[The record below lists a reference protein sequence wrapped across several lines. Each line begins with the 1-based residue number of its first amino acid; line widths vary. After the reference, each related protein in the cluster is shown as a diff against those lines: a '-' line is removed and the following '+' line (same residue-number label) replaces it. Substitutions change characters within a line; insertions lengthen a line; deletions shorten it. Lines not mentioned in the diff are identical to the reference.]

1 MAVRKSREKA
11 KLKQHALVEE
21 NMKLK
26 EENAALSEY
35 IKKLETQIVTYQE
48 IVKIQS
54 SRWICFKDF
63 SFKLFFMGVLIWSLF
78 PTCIDNIKLNHVN
91 FSWLIH
97 THYSLWKTFFFNVTI
112 LRFKTKFIFK
122 SIIIIIEKFTADHGS
137 KLLTEIHKHV

>member
-54 SRWICFKDF
+54 SR
-63 SFKLFFMGVLIWSLF
+63 
-78 PTCIDNIKLNHVN
+78 
-91 FSWLIH
+91 
-97 THYSLWKTFFFNVTI
+97 
-112 LRFKTKFIFK
+112 
-122 SIIIIIEKFTADHGS
+122 
-137 KLLTEIHKHV
+137 